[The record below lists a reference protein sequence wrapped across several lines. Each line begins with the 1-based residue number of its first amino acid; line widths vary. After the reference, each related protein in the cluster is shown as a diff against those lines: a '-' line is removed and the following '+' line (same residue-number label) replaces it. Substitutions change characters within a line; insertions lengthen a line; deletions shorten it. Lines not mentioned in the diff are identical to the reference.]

1 MKSLKAI
8 LESSWC
14 HSFWLTVMRIAV
26 IAACVKYIFWN

>member
-1 MKSLKAI
+1 MKRLKAM
-8 LESSWC
+8 LESSWY